1 MSHIHSVLWNQID
14 AEGEF
19 FFSLNF
25 LTISIV
31 EERVIAAIE
40 GANYV
45 AMYKPAGEKSIWYFN
60 ASQTERWSL
69 NELEAPKNSNY
80 GSAFMVW
87 EGEK

>member
-1 MSHIHSVLWNQID
+1 MYPRLFDKKLYGSNNLFKTKSMSHIHSVLWNQVD

-19 FFSLNF
+19 SFSLNF

-31 EERVIAAIE
+31 EERVIAGIE

-60 ASQTERWSL
+60 ASQMERWSL
-69 NELEAPKNSNY
+69 N
-80 GSAFMVW
+80 
-87 EGEK
+87 